1 MSPVYEIFDKSTP
14 LQGMFSVFFWFS
26 SFAVDKLEL
35 TCTFHLPTSLAEDG
49 AKALWG

>member
-1 MSPVYEIFDKSTP
+1 MKSLTKVH
-14 LQGMFSVFFWFS
+14 LYRACFLFFWFS

-49 AKALWG
+49 AKAVWG